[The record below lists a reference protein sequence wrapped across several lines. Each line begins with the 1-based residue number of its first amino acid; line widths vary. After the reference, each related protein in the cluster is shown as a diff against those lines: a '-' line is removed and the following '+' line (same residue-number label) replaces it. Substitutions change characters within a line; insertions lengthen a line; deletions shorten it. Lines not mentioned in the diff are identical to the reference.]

1 MKLVEDARDWWRWW
15 SVHFNTVGLAILAW
29 MQIDP
34 VSVLYVWNMM
44 PASVRRVVPE
54 YVLIP
59 IAMALFAL
67 SMLSRVLRQSK
78 LEKRDASV

>member
-15 SVHFNTVGLAILAW
+15 SVQFNAVGLAILAW
-29 MQIDP
+29 VQIDP

>member
-15 SVHFNTVGLAILAW
+15 SVQFNAVGLAILAW
-29 MQIDP
+29 VQIDP

-54 YVLIP
+54 HVLIP